1 MPPAAACVCVCVCVS
16 CSNSTTFRTRFWR
29 RLAASWQSVCVENAA
44 ALVVQRIE
52 TLTLTPTPK
61 AVAILEH
68 SLCVTVQ
75 FNTCVTDCVWA
86 SICVCSLSL
95 SQCVCAFSL
104 SVCVCVGVVPSSI
117 VVVVVGN
124 EVVIA
129 GVFPFHSFSLRRVL
143 AACESAGNP
152 GQVQSQRV
160 EQLSE

>member
-1 MPPAAACVCVCVCVS
+1 MHTERARSAAAGKRSVVASWKLTVPPAAACVCVCVCVS

-52 TLTLTPTPK
+52 TLTLTPTLK

-104 SVCVCVGVVPSSI
+104 SVCVWASCRAQSSSSW
-117 VVVVVGN
+117 
-124 EVVIA
+124 A
-129 GVFPFHSFSLRRVL
+129 TKS
-143 AACESAGNP
+143 
-152 GQVQSQRV
+152 
-160 EQLSE
+160 